1 MIALK
6 DIEQQLSEI
15 RSGGFE
21 RIANNIELFSSSVD
35 EGYLR
40 DYLHSLVFDNRG
52 NRMGFPKNVMKAI
65 FEIHQKLPEQKADVW
80 SEVMLK

>member
-1 MIALK
+1 MILLK

-21 RIANNIELFSSSVD
+21 RIANNIELFSTD
-35 EGYLR
+35 EVYLR

-52 NRMGFPKNVMKAI
+52 NRLGFPKPVMKAI
-65 FEIHQKLPEQKADVW
+65 IEIYLKLPEQKGDAW
-80 SEVMLK
+80 SQNFGR